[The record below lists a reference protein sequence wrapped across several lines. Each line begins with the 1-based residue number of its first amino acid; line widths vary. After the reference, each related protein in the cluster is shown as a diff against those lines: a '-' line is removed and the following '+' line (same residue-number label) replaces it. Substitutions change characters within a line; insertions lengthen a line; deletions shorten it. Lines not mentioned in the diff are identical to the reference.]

1 MKVSPEVIPFYQKR
15 THGLYGVGID
25 PVGALEVWPAYP
37 GFQGMNLGPGPTKR
51 ISFTAYAVH
60 VPKQPYDYHFPDG
73 NATIARILVRE
84 LVPGSMQGTTAEDSV
99 TAKDDNSKLDHPESR
114 IRIRLSRT
122 VVQVKDIGNPG
133 TSKGVEVAYG
143 PR

>member
-1 MKVSPEVIPFYQKR
+1 MACRCRHRPGRGARGLARISRLPGNEPGAGPDQEDKL
-15 THGLYGVGID
+15 HGL
-25 PVGALEVWPAYP
+25 W
-37 GFQGMNLGPGPTKR
+37 GPRPQAA
-51 ISFTAYAVH
+51 F
-60 VPKQPYDYHFPDG
+60 DYHFPDG

-99 TAKDDNSKLDHPESR
+99 TAKVDNSKLDHPESR